1 MVTDILSDIS
11 DIFSLQASSAYE
23 VLSDEVE
30 RKAYAIGQVDHWS
43 CCPAEFSCSRMRDAP
58 FFFGGWNYVKFMI
71 YDIIYM
77 ILYDSLIS
85 CDEKCAM
92 KKKGMAPMFQPTGQ
106 TACWGPW
113 VAGRIFADGQVAA
126 EAKTKVQALEM
137 TWSFPLQ
144 CFQIDVFKDAQSL
157 REASFF
163 PPCFL
168 NLGGWSKMTNT
179 FQGSVEICW
188 NHQPVVVL
196 FHCMILR
203 LWQILAD
210 FGCIQLDRVLFWER
224 HDMARPIRNNYGNY
238 GQQIP

>member
-58 FFFGGWNYVKFMI
+58 FFWGGWNYVKFMI
-71 YDIIYM
+71 YYIYIYDIIWFSDKLWWEM
-77 ILYDSLIS
+77 RH
-85 CDEKCAM
+85 E
-92 KKKGMAPMFQPTGQ
+92 KKGHGANVPANWGQ

-210 FGCIQLDRVLFWER
+210 FGRFWLYTVGPSSFLGTARHGTTSPQQLW
-224 HDMARPIRNNYGNY
+224 
-238 GQQIP
+238 

>member
-1 MVTDILSDIS
+1 MVTDIS

-43 CCPAEFSCSRMRDAP
+43 CCPAEFSCSHHS
-58 FFFGGWNYVKFMI
+58 FGGVKLCEIYDIWYYI
-71 YDIIYM
+71 YDIIWFSDKLWWEM
-77 ILYDSLIS
+77 RH
-85 CDEKCAM
+85 E
-92 KKKGMAPMFQPTGQ
+92 KKGHGANVPAIWGQ

-126 EAKTKVQALEM
+126 EAKAKVQALEM
-137 TWSFPLQ
+137 TRSLPLQ

-179 FQGSVEICW
+179 FRGSVEIINQLWFCFIIFI
-188 NHQPVVVL
+188 V
-196 FHCMILR
+196 CMILR

-210 FGCIQLDRVLFWER
+210 WSLYTVGPSSFLGTARHGTTNPQQLW
-224 HDMARPIRNNYGNY
+224 
-238 GQQIP
+238 